1 MLFKKMLR
9 DIKKNLSQFIT
20 IFLMTLIGV
29 MVYSGI
35 EAYMYGMKY
44 TADTFYSENNLQ
56 DINLIGTNFTD
67 SDLETIKNIDNV
79 KDAERR
85 LTIPVT
91 VVSDEDKALSLT
103 FIESNNI
110 SKFYVYDGVEFDK
123 DKSGIWLDNF
133 YCEHNNLKVGDT
145 IKFTYDGYTFE
156 EKILGKINVP
166 DHLYDVKDA
175 SELYPDHDNFG
186 FAFISIN
193 EFPESYIKSKV
204 MKEAGIDNEEMFDLL
219 MPDFNYK
226 DYITFSNVIV
236 DIDKTSAKKINKVK
250 EEIEDKV
257 DSCMAI
263 INIEDT
269 MSYATYQG
277 EIEEGETYIGV
288 FSGLFLFI
296 AMLSVITTMTRVVK
310 KQRIQIGTL
319 KALGFNNFRITTHYI
334 GYGFWIALV
343 SSIFG
348 LLLGRYFIGNVFI
361 GMEMSF
367 FSMPNGKPVLTN
379 DCYLVAV
386 LVVLAVS
393 LITYITCRSEL
404 KENPSESLRV
414 QMPKV
419 KEGSLNITNKGIFK
433 KLGFSTKWNLRDIL
447 RNKVRTITGIAGV
460 GACCLLIVTAFG
472 MLDSINNFIDLQFTR
487 LYNFDYKLNIK
498 EGTSEERVNEL
509 KELYGDST
517 SMTLG
522 IEIKT
527 EDGRVANTVFV
538 HDANDKIRFIDNKD
552 EYKKLNNKEGIYVT
566 YKLASQNNYS
576 IGDEIEW
583 HIYGSDTYYKSKIVG
598 FNKDPQ
604 NQIVTMTRDY
614 LETLDPEIKYVPDS
628 LYTDNN
634 LKGVKAID
642 GVELIQD
649 LNGLKESMA
658 SMLETM
664 QTMVILIIVVAII
677 LGIVII
683 YNLGILSYTEKQ
695 YQFAT
700 LKVLGFSD
708 KRIRKIFI
716 KQQIWIAIASVV
728 IGCPLGFYLVDYL
741 FKVAIADTY
750 DFSAHIL
757 PITYVYAIVGTLLL
771 SYLVSLF
778 LSRKIKKIDMVSSLK
793 GNE

>member
-44 TADTFYSENNLQ
+44 TADKFYSENNLQ
-56 DINLIGTNFTD
+56 DINVLGTNFTD
-67 SDLETIKNIDNV
+67 SDLETIKSIDNV

-91 VVSDEDKALSLT
+91 VVSDEDKSLSLT

-123 DKSGIWLDNF
+123 EKKGVWLDNF

-156 EKILGKINVP
+156 EKILGLINVP

-175 SELYPDHDNFG
+175 SELYPDHDNYG
-186 FAFISIN
+186 FAFVSIN
-193 EFPESYIKSKV
+193 EFPESYVKSQV
-204 MKEAGIDNEEMFDLL
+204 MKEAGIDSEEMFDMI

-226 DYITFSNVIV
+226 DYITFSTVIV
-236 DIDKTSAKKINKVK
+236 DIDKTSTKMINKVK

-257 DSCMAI
+257 DSCMAT
-263 INIEDT
+263 INIEET
-269 MSYATYQG
+269 ASYSTYQG

-296 AMLSVITTMTRVVK
+296 AMLSVITTMTRVIK
-310 KQRIQIGTL
+310 KQRVQIGTL
-319 KALGFNNFRITTHYI
+319 KALGFSNFRITTHYI
-334 GYGFWIALV
+334 GYGFWIALA
-343 SSIFG
+343 SSIVG

-367 FSMPNGKPVLTN
+367 FSIPNGKPVFTN
-379 DCYLVAV
+379 DCYIVAA

-404 KENPSESLRV
+404 RENPSESLRV

-419 KEGSLNITNKGIFK
+419 KEGSLDITNKGIFK
-433 KLGFSTKWNLRDIL
+433 RLGFSTKWNLRDVL
-447 RNKVRTITGIAGV
+447 RNKVRTITGIVGV
-460 GACCLLIVTAFG
+460 GACCLLIVAAFG
-472 MLDSINNFIDLQFTR
+472 MLDSMNDFIDLQFTK

-498 EGTSEERVNEL
+498 DDISEDRLNEL
-509 KELYGDST
+509 KDIYGDST
-517 SMTLG
+517 SMSLG

-527 EDGRVANTVFV
+527 DNGRESNNAFV
-538 HDANDKIRFIDNKD
+538 TDANNKVRFIDDKRNFI
-552 EYKKLNNKEGIYVT
+552 KLDDNSGIYVT
-566 YKLASQNNYS
+566 YKLASNNGYS
-576 IGDEIEW
+576 IGDEVEW
-583 HIYGSDTYYKSKIVG
+583 HVYGSDTYFKSKIVG
-598 FNKDPQ
+598 FNRDPQ
-604 NQIVTMTRDY
+604 NQNISMTREY
-614 LETLDPEIKYVPDS
+614 LESLDPEIKYNADS
-628 LYTDNN
+628 LYTDIN
-634 LKGVKAID
+634 LKGVKEID

-649 LNGLKESMA
+649 IKGLKESMS
-658 SMLETM
+658 SMMETM
-664 QTMVILIIVVAII
+664 KTMVILIIVVAVI

-700 LKVLGFSD
+700 LKVLGFND
-708 KRIRKIFI
+708 RKIRGIFI
-716 KQQIWIAIASVV
+716 KQQNWIAVISVI

-741 FKVAIADTY
+741 FKVAIADSY

-757 PITYVYAIVGTLLL
+757 PITYVYAALGTFVL